1 MKYKNLIFD
10 LDGTLWDSRET
21 IVDNWNQVL
30 SKLNLISRPIV
41 KTDMDK
47 YMGLLIPDVLKDMFP
62 GISENLI
69 YQIMDEIR
77 ESENQSILV
86 HGGILYESIEE
97 SLRKL
102 AVDHNLFIVSNCQ
115 DGYIESFLK
124 YFGFENLITDF
135 ESYGRTGKPK
145 VENIKSVVDRNHL
158 NSDETIYIGDTMT
171 DYEAASQNNLDFIFC
186 SYGFGRNNVN
196 GKLLTINK
204 FNELLQYI

>member
-30 SKLNLISRPIV
+30 SRLKLINRPII

-62 GISENLI
+62 RISEDLI
-69 YQIMDEIR
+69 HQIMDEIKDN
-77 ESENQSILV
+77 ENRTILAN
-86 HGGILYESIEE
+86 GGILFEGVEE
-97 SLRKL
+97 SLKNL
-102 AVDHNLFIVSNCQ
+102 ALDHKLFIVSNCQ

-124 YFGFENLITDF
+124 YFEFENLFTDF

-145 VENIKSVVDRNHL
+145 AENIQSVVERNLL
-158 NSDETIYIGDTMT
+158 NSNETIFIGDTMT
-171 DYEAASQNNLDFIFC
+171 DYKAASENGLDFIYC
-186 SYGFGRNNVN
+186 SYGFGKNDAND
-196 GKLLTINK
+196 KLMTINK
-204 FNELLQYI
+204 FNELFKYI

>member
-1 MKYKNLIFD
+1 MKYRNLIFD

-30 SKLNLISRPIV
+30 SKLKLINRPIV

-62 GISENLI
+62 GISVDLI
-69 YQIMDEIR
+69 HQIMNEIKDN
-77 ESENQSILV
+77 ENRTILV
-86 HGGILYESIEE
+86 HGGILYEGVDE
-97 SLRKL
+97 SLKNL
-102 AVDHNLFIVSNCQ
+102 GLDHKLFIVSNCQ

-145 VENIKSVVDRNHL
+145 ADNIKSVVERNHL
-158 NSDETIYIGDTMT
+158 NSIDTVFIGDTMT
-171 DYEAASQNNLDFIFC
+171 DYIAASENGLDFIFC
-186 SYGFGRNNVN
+186 SYGFGKNDTND
-196 GKLLTINK
+196 KLLTINK
-204 FNELLQYI
+204 FNELFNYI

>member
-30 SKLNLISRPIV
+30 SKLKLINRPIV

-62 GISENLI
+62 GISVDLI
-69 YQIMDEIR
+69 HQIMNEIK
-77 ESENQSILV
+77 ENENRAILV
-86 HGGILYESIEE
+86 HGGILYEGVDE
-97 SLRKL
+97 SLKNL
-102 AVDHNLFIVSNCQ
+102 GLDHKLFIVSNCQ

-145 VENIKSVVDRNHL
+145 ADNIKSVVERNHL
-158 NSDETIYIGDTMT
+158 NSIETIFIGDTMT
-171 DYEAASQNNLDFIFC
+171 DYKAASENGLDFIFC
-186 SYGFGRNNVN
+186 SYGFGKN
-196 GKLLTINK
+196 GTHDKLLTINK
-204 FNELLQYI
+204 FNELFNYI

>member
-30 SKLNLISRPIV
+30 SRLKLINRPII

-62 GISENLI
+62 GISEDLTH
-69 YQIMDEIR
+69 QIMDEIR
-77 ESENQSILV
+77 ENENREILA
-86 HGGILYESIEE
+86 HGGVLYEDVEE

-102 AVDHNLFIVSNCQ
+102 AVNHNLFIISNCQ

-124 YFGFENLITDF
+124 YFEFENLFTDF

-145 VENIKSVVDRNHL
+145 ADNIKSVVERNHL
-158 NSDETIYIGDTMT
+158 NSIETIFIGDTMT
-171 DYEAASQNNLDFIFC
+171 DYKAASENDLNFIFC
-186 SYGFGRNNVN
+186 SYGFGENVSN
-196 GKLLTINK
+196 DKLLTINK
-204 FNELLQYI
+204 FKELFNYT